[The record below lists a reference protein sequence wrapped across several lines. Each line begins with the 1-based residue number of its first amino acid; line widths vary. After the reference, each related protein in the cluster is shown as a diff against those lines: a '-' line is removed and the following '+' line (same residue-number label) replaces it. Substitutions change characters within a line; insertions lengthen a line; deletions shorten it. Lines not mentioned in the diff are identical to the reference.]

1 MPFDP
6 VQDAGEG
13 ACVELRADEP
23 RAAGLQAR
31 GVERELPFDRD
42 EDRLVEVAVDELFTN
57 IASYAYPDGDGK
69 AVIRIDDSEKGAI
82 TITLID
88 WGTPFDPLK
97 HEDPD
102 ISLLAEDRPI
112 GGLGIFMVRK
122 TMDDVQYEYKD
133 GMNILTIRKHWD

>member
-1 MPFDP
+1 MKELTIPAKTDNLSMATGFVTDTLEAMDCP
-6 VQDAGEG
+6 VKPTFQI
-13 ACVELRADEP
+13 
-23 RAAGLQAR
+23 
-31 GVERELPFDRD
+31 
-42 EDRLVEVAVDELFTN
+42 EVAVDELFTN

-122 TMDDVQYEYKD
+122 TMDDVKYEYKD